1 LHLCYICLLIPKFFE
16 IFLHRQYHLWKNT
29 LLPSIPTTLSFIS
42 FSCLTCTIYVW
53 LLVWCWIIV
62 FREDT
67 FALCYKLN
75 MSPWNLYWSVIPTV
89 IFEGR
94 VFERSLS
101 HEGRALTS
109 GISALIKHTQGTPS
123 PHPSCEDI
131 VRKWLSMSQEA
142 GPHQTLNLPGSWF

>member
-1 LHLCYICLLIPKFFE
+1 LRFFYIDNIICGK
-16 IFLHRQYHLWKNT
+16 KT

-53 LLVWCWIIV
+53 LPVWCWIIV

-75 MSPWNLYWSVIPTV
+75 MSPWNLYWNVIPTV